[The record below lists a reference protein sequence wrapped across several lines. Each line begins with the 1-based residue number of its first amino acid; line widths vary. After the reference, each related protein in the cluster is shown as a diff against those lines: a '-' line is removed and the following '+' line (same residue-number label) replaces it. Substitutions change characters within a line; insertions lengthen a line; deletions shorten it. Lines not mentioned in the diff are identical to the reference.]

1 VPKTIRRALY
11 RKLRELPEMA
21 GFQRDFLQL
30 SGMKLAFL
38 DELGLGDDL
47 NHAQSP
53 LCQDLQSSEP
63 GRSLCSRSR
72 HALLSGSRNQPCD
85 MVCDVGLSEFVVPLK
100 IGGIHAGYFVFGGL
114 RATPPR
120 PHALHKAAH
129 LLQKYGIPL
138 DASRLEKAYLGTHE
152 MALPKLEAFQRLVQ
166 LFAHHIAL
174 KLTDQLAQPEASM
187 PPTVLKACR
196 FIRTHAL
203 LENINLAAVAKHCG
217 VSTGHLSRLFHHSTS
232 LTFRE
237 YLAQV
242 RIEHARDL
250 LLRSGKNVTEVAFDS
265 GFQSI
270 SQFHRV
276 FRKAFGMSPGR
287 LRTKHGAPSHSPP
300 S

>member
-1 VPKTIRRALY
+1 LL
-11 RKLRELPEMA
+11 RK
-21 GFQRDFLQL
+21 
-30 SGMKLAFL
+30 
-38 DELGLGDDL
+38 
-47 NHAQSP
+47 N
-53 LCQDLQSSEP
+53 
-63 GRSLCSRSR
+63 
-72 HALLSGSRNQPCD
+72 
-85 MVCDVGLSEFVVPLK
+85 
-100 IGGIHAGYFVFGGL
+100 
-114 RATPPR
+114 
-120 PHALHKAAH
+120 
-129 LLQKYGIPL
+129 GIPL
-138 DASRLEKAYLGTHE
+138 DESRLEQTYLETQE
-152 MALPKLEAFQRLVQ
+152 IPLPTLEAFQRLVQ

-217 VSTGHLSRLFHHSTS
+217 VSTGHLSRLFHHSTC

-287 LRTKHGAPSHSPP
+287 LRAKHGAPSHSPP
-300 S
+300 PDP